1 MFPRPVQ
8 LQPAALAVHWPE
20 LDLLRTLAVTLMV
33 LNHVAVAGSMVPT
46 SGPIAAIAFVGSF
59 APVVFF
65 FLTGLGYGVQ
75 SVGRP
80 AKGHGYFRKVLILLA
95 ADAMLWAGP
104 ETRLGL
110 NFLGFIGL
118 SMLLLEWVRRVP
130 RSGLL
135 ATALAVVIVA
145 IRFIV
150 GPLLKA
156 WLETRAPAWVNVVV
170 GVSGVH
176 GLSYP
181 PGPWLAYPLIGYS
194 LGRMAATGGN
204 PALVRRP
211 TVLMSLTGLTALGA
225 LVATVMTARG
235 AVLFRWG
242 TMSFAYFI
250 ASGAVLGAALI
261 LVLGIARLPLPE
273 PFVKSLG
280 IKWCTQLRGGPVALC
295 DSDTMQ

>member
-46 SGPIAAIAFVGSF
+46 SGPTAAIAFVGSF

-135 ATALAVVIVA
+135 ATALAVVVVA

-156 WLETRAPAWVNVVV
+156 WLETRAPAWVNVVI

-176 GLSYP
+176 GFSYP
-181 PGPWLAYPLIGYS
+181 PGPWLAYPLIGYG
-194 LGRMAATGGN
+194 LGRMAGTGGN

-235 AVLFRWG
+235 AAIPLGYNVVCIFHCKRG
-242 TMSFAYFI
+242 RA
-250 ASGAVLGAALI
+250 GAALI
-261 LVLGIARLPLPE
+261 LVFGIARLPLPE

-280 IKWCTQLRGGPVALC
+280 ISGVRSFAVVPLHYAVLIQ
-295 DSDTMQ
+295 Q